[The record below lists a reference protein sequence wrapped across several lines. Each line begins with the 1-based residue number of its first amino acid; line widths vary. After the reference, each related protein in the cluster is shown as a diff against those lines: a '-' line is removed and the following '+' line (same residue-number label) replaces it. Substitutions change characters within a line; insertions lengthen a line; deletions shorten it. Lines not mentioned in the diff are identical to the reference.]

1 MPPSHPLSFMV
12 WSPEMSMLL
21 KSNAVDLPEIKNQQG
36 RKFDKPCRVRIGCAY
51 VKKAKN
57 KKINGEKGGNKQ
69 KKQDS

>member
-1 MPPSHPLSFMV
+1 MPPSHPLMCLV

-21 KSNAVDLPEIKNQQG
+21 KSHAAGLPESKNQQG
-36 RKFDKPCRVRIGCAY
+36 RKFDKSCRVRIGCAY

-69 KKQDS
+69 RKQDS